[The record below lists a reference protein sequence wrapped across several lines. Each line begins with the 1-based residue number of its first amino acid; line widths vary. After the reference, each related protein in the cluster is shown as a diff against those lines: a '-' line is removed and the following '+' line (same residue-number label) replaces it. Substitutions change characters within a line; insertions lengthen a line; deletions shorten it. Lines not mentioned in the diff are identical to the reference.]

1 MKELSLSFGH
11 LKREDELPLTIIVNG
26 CTYQSQPLVD
36 ATKKTYFEMGKQHG
50 MELGSDNTYSDNE
63 MSSMHDAWYDNGY
76 TKGYEAGYEAGID
89 HGIEKTLQDD
99 RVKEELE
106 RTKQTWYAKGKEE
119 GYEAGKWD
127 LPAGHS
133 RVENLTYKHGWSCGY
148 NEGFEEGKSEGYDEG
163 YEAGKRDQFNDDNKL
178 IDESNERNTK
188 LIDEGM
194 KVARKLGYNEGF
206 EEGKSAG
213 YDEGYEAGKSEY
225 SVKLEERLKSRYIS
239 VHIDGYEQ
247 CKHDGISKINLN
259 TESVEQTEL
268 SKEYDKGFTK
278 GFEEGKSE
286 SYGKGWIEGH
296 NTASIKY
303 FDEYSVKLE
312 ERLKS
317 RYDDGYNDGYEQ
329 GKKNPECGIPGEYL
343 SRIEEARLMG
353 YEQGRS
359 DCIEATLQKKLL
371 QEHIMKSGID
381 DEDGVIME
389 SGDDEED
396 GEPIGPEQPEYDKGY
411 YEGYED
417 GRNKRNYFRQ
427 NK

>member
-1 MKELSLSFGH
+1 
-11 LKREDELPLTIIVNG
+11 
-26 CTYQSQPLVD
+26 
-36 ATKKTYFEMGKQHG
+36 
-50 MELGSDNTYSDNE
+50 
-63 MSSMHDAWYDNGY
+63 
-76 TKGYEAGYEAGID
+76 
-89 HGIEKTLQDD
+89 
-99 RVKEELE
+99 VKEELE
-106 RTKQTWYAKGKEE
+106 RTKQTWYAEGKEAGYGD
-119 GYEAGKWD
+119 GYEDGKKHS
-127 LPAGHS
+127 LPDDSG
-133 RVENLTYKHGWSCGY
+133 VENLTYNHVWSSGY
-148 NEGFEEGKSEGYDEG
+148 N
-163 YEAGKRDQFNDDNKL
+163 
-178 IDESNERNTK
+178 
-188 LIDEGM
+188 
-194 KVARKLGYNEGF
+194 
-206 EEGKSAG
+206 
-213 YDEGYEAGKSEY
+213 EGYEAGKSEY

-317 RYDDGYNDGYEQ
+317 RYDDGYNDGYNQCYITVNSTKE
-329 GKKNPECGIPGEYL
+329 IPGEYL

-396 GEPIGPEQPEYDKGY
+396 GDYVGPEQTEYAKGY
-411 YEGYED
+411 DEGKAAGYEEGYERGFMD
-417 GRNKRNYFRQ
+417 LRFLIK
-427 NK
+427 K